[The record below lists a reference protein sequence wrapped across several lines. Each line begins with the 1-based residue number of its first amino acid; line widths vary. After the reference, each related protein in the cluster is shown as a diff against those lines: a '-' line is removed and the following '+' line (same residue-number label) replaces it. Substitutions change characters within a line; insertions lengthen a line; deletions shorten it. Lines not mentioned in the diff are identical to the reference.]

1 MSTHLVVQLED
12 ELHQSRVV
20 GIFHAVQQIPGV
32 VCVVDLSAIEQETL
46 NRMLR
51 QGPTIEETMA
61 ARPKKSKHK
70 PKTLPITLQPVVE
83 TPVESEEQEHPTG
96 EHVWI
101 GDTEYVPLPLFD

>member
-1 MSTHLVVQLED
+1 MTHLVVQLED
-12 ELHQSRVV
+12 ALHPSRVV

-61 ARPKKSKHK
+61 ARPKKSKSK
-70 PKTLPITLQPVVE
+70 QPKIQPVVLQPAVE
-83 TPVESEEQEHPTG
+83 TPVDDEEVKHTPG
-96 EHVWI
+96 EHIII
-101 GDTEYVPLPLFD
+101 GDIEYVPIPLFD